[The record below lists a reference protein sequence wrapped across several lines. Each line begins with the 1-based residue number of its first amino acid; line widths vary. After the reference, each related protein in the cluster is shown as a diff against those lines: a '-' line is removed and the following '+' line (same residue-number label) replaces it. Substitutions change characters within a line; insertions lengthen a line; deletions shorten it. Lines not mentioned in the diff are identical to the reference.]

1 MTRMTRE
8 LSLVLAGASVLS
20 VGYFAWAGRDFQK
33 REEEE
38 AKKRVGTTRTGYH
51 GFIFIHGGRT
61 MAAGTRP
68 ATMTGVSR
76 GGFGATAGRVSTSGG
91 GGGFRGGIGG

>member
-33 REEEE
+33 RDEEE

-68 ATMTGVSR
+68 TAMAGVSR
-76 GGFGATAGRVSTSGG
+76 SGFGTTASRVSGG
-91 GGGFRGGIGG
+91 GGGGGRIGGGG